1 MSDKQGKQP
10 SNPMRFYESNYY
22 LLLELIPELL
32 VNGNYRYYYYGN
44 KSKLTVDV
52 LETAAY
58 TQELRLHHLLHA
70 MPEFL
75 PRLSLD
81 VRVYHDARLA
91 EVHTVH
97 GIGKLIPKFDYPN
110 DKMLHKDE
118 KHQANLLLH
127 EWIMRGL
134 TSMTLIRSA
143 RQDSSTQNN
152 LQLNQFIFDDET

>member
-1 MSDKQGKQP
+1 MQLN
-10 SNPMRFYESNYY
+10 NPMRFYESNYY

-44 KSKLTVDV
+44 KAKLTVDV

-97 GIGKLIPKFDYPN
+97 GVGKLMPKFDYPN

-118 KHQANLLLH
+118 KHQANMLLH

-134 TSMTLIRSA
+134 TGMTLVKSLRLESDLTGRAQI
-143 RQDSSTQNN
+143 
-152 LQLNQFIFDDET
+152 NQILHDEET